1 MARTDVGADVRS
13 QTATEVWFTMNSLVR
28 DQARESRTRIS
39 EVIDIPFSR
48 FRALR
53 RVAVRPMTQ
62 RDLAERMGVDASA
75 MSGIV
80 NDLVDRGLVT
90 READA
95 DDGRCKRVTITET
108 GRRVVDEVTANPA
121 TAPEIFTALDEVQLG
136 QLAELLDLLRTAAE
150 S

>member
-1 MARTDVGADVRS
+1 MSTTDVGPGARS

-28 DQARESRTRIS
+28 DQAKESRTRIS

-62 RDLAERMGVDASA
+62 RDLAEQMGVDASA

-80 NDLVDRGLVT
+80 NDLVARGLVT
-90 READA
+90 REPDA
-95 DDGRCKRVTITET
+95 DDGRYKRVTVTDM

-121 TAPEIFTALDEVQLG
+121 TAPDMFAALDEAQLR
-136 QLAELLDLLRTAAE
+136 QLADLLDLLRAAAE

>member
-1 MARTDVGADVRS
+1 MSTTRVGTHSPTV
-13 QTATEVWFTMNSLVR
+13 TEVWFTMNSLVR
-28 DQARESRTRIS
+28 DHAKESRTRIS

-80 NDLVDRGLVT
+80 NDLVARGLVT

-95 DDGRCKRVTITET
+95 DDGRCKRVTITDA
-108 GRRVVDEVTANPA
+108 GRRVMDEVTGNPA
-121 TAPEIFTALDEVQLG
+121 TAPDMFAALDDAQLRQLG
-136 QLAELLDLLRTAAE
+136 ELLDLLREAAE

>member
-1 MARTDVGADVRS
+1 MSTTDDHVRS
-13 QTATEVWFTMNSLVR
+13 QTTTEVWFAMNSLVR
-28 DQARESRTRIS
+28 DQEKQSRARIS

-80 NDLVDRGLVT
+80 NDLVARGLVT

-95 DDGRCKRVTITET
+95 DDGRCKRVTITDA
-108 GRRVVDEVTANPA
+108 GRRVMDEVTANPA
-121 TAPEIFTALDEVQLG
+121 TAPEMFAALDEAQLQ
-136 QLAELLDLLRTAAE
+136 QLAELLDLLRAAAE